1 MGTDGCDDGMGAQS
15 NSGVYLYMYKY
26 IYIYVQI
33 ESGHP
38 LNIGSNDLGNM
49 FFLKIYQFTF

>member
-1 MGTDGCDDGMGAQS
+1 MGWVLSQIVGCI
-15 NSGVYLYMYKY
+15 YMYIY